1 MTNQESTQAPQATR
15 VPRMVRGSV
24 VVQRRRCGKPNCR
37 CADGVSLHETTA
49 LSYADAGR
57 TRTLMIDAAD
67 LAAVRRSVG
76 RYRQARAKLDAEADA
91 GLATLLDA
99 RAATR
104 RNP

>member
-1 MTNQESTQAPQATR
+1 MTNQESTQAPQAIR

-37 CADGVSLHETTA
+37 CADGVWLHETTA

-67 LAAVRRSVG
+67 LAAVRRSVE

>member
-1 MTNQESTQAPQATR
+1 MTNQESTQTPQVTR

-67 LAAVRRSVG
+67 LVCVINS
-76 RYRQARAKLDAEADA
+76 L
-91 GLATLLDA
+91 
-99 RAATR
+99 
-104 RNP
+104 

>member
-1 MTNQESTQAPQATR
+1 MTNQESTQAPQVTR

-67 LAAVRRSVG
+67 LAAVRRSVQ
-76 RYRQARAKLDAEADA
+76 RYRQARTKLDAEADA

>member
-1 MTNQESTQAPQATR
+1 MTNQESTQAPQVPR

-37 CADGVSLHETTA
+37 CADGAWLHETTA

-67 LAAVRRSVG
+67 LAAVRRSVQ

-99 RAATR
+99 RAAIR